1 MGNAQA
7 QMENQLLELKMTS
20 KQLNRLAG
28 KLDGEVKLELRK
40 VKQSIEQGNVEGQR
54 LYAQNAIR
62 KKNERMNYLRLA
74 SRIDAVASRLQTAV
88 KMNMVTG
95 TMSGI
100 VKSMG
105 SALESMNMERVSKVM
120 DQFEK
125 QFEDLDV
132 QSSYIET
139 AMDMSTSTTT
149 PVEEVDSLIG
159 QVADEHGLELEHR
172 LDSAGKVPLGT
183 AAAAAKE
190 EDELTA
196 RLAQLKNL

>member
-1 MGNAQA
+1 
-7 QMENQLLELKMTS
+7 MTS
-20 KQLNRLAG
+20 KQLNRLAA
-28 KLDGEVKLELRK
+28 KLEGEVKVEKRK
-40 VKQSIEQGNVEGQR
+40 IKQAIEQGNVEGQR
-54 LYAQNAIR
+54 LYAQNTIR
-62 KKNERMNYLRLA
+62 KKNERLNYLRLA

-105 SALESMNMERVSKVM
+105 KALESMNMERVSKIM

-132 QSSYIET
+132 QSSYIEH

-149 PVEEVDSLIG
+149 PVEDVDSLIS

-172 LDSAGKVPLGT
+172 LDSAGKAPVGVG
-183 AAAAAKE
+183 AASKG

-196 RLAQLKNL
+196 RLAQLKNP